1 MIAPSETADGSPPG
15 GDFFL
20 PAHDAYCPA
29 RLALEDGWSA
39 LGRSVGGSGTTAGE
53 CVFNTCLSGYQEVL
67 TDPSY
72 AGQLVVMTYPLIGNT
87 GITATDDE
95 SAGPQVAGF
104 IVRDCVRHPSNWQ
117 AIESLPAYLA
127 RHRLVAVDG
136 LDTRALT
143 RHLRAQGALR
153 GVITTEVLDPAEAVA
168 LARAVPR
175 MEGRDLTAGVTGA
188 GRRAAGEGGPRVV
201 VLDCGVKASIV
212 TRLVAA
218 GCRVEHLPADA
229 PAEAVLE
236 RAPDGLVCSNGPGD
250 PAATTAT
257 IRTLRRLAK
266 RAPELPTFGICL
278 GHQLLALA
286 HGGTTYKLRFGHHGG
301 NHPVQDLRTGQ
312 ISITSHNHGFAVGE
326 GRDGPRRIA
335 AGAPGLEITHVN
347 LYDGTV
353 EGFRHR
359 ERPVFAVQYHP
370 EAAPGPHD
378 ARYLFAEFLSSLRT
392 G

>member
-1 MIAPSETADGSPPG
+1 MPAPGA
-15 GDFFL
+15 
-20 PAHDAYCPA
+20 ARPA

-39 LGRSVGGSGTTAGE
+39 LGRAVGGAGTAAGE

-87 GITATDDE
+87 GITASDDE
-95 SAGPQVAGF
+95 SLGPQVAGF
-104 IVRDCVRHPSNWQ
+104 IMRECVRHPSNWQ

-127 RHRLVAVDG
+127 RHRLVAIEG

-143 RHLRAQGALR
+143 RHLRASGALR
-153 GVITTEVLDPAEAVA
+153 GVITTETLAAADAVA
-168 LARAVPR
+168 RARAVPP
-175 MEGRDLTAGVTGA
+175 MAGRDLTGGVTGT
-188 GRRAAGEGGPRVV
+188 GPRAAGDGGPLVV

-236 RAPDGLVCSNGPGD
+236 RGPAGLVCSNGPGD

-257 IRTLRRLAK
+257 VATLRRLAA

-301 NHPVQDLRTGQ
+301 NHPVQDLRTGR
-312 ISITSHNHGFAVGE
+312 ITITSHNHGFAVVE
-326 GRDGPRRIA
+326 GRDGAHRVA
-335 AGAPGLEITHVN
+335 AGAPALEITHVN

-359 ERPVFAVQYHP
+359 ERPLFAVQYHP

-378 ARYLFAEFLSSLRT
+378 ARYLFAEFLAALPA